1 MLRHILLGSDP
12 EKWTLKVAISSI
24 RDKTVIVPTNIQ
36 NKPLPDIVPSF
47 SNERFE
53 LSGWA
58 IRVDSVPL
66 LKESVNDRLS
76 LESSLGNLWPT
87 QEEFTSSIKPLLLY
101 DLNGNLELFL
111 INNTAPLFVSYPAIN
126 LHDDQN
132 QRLPAQ
138 FSNINDAKI
147 VIVGLGSLGSK
158 IAISLARSGCKN
170 FFYLLMMIFWHP
182 RILSV
187 MNSTG

>member
-1 MLRHILLGSDP
+1 VELIRSAQILLLTDAMTVLEMDVEPVPSRHSETIGQKLRGISERFIETPMLRHILLNSDP
-12 EKWTLKVAISSI
+12 EKMDFKVAISSF

-76 LESSLGNLWPT
+76 LESFLGNLWPT

-101 DLNGNLELFL
+101 DLKGNLELFL
-111 INNTAPLFVSYPAIN
+111 INNTVQLFVRMP
-126 LHDDQN
+126 
-132 QRLPAQ
+132 
-138 FSNINDAKI
+138 FSR
-147 VIVGLGSLGSK
+147 V
-158 IAISLARSGCKN
+158 
-170 FFYLLMMIFWHP
+170 
-182 RILSV
+182 
-187 MNSTG
+187 

>member
-1 MLRHILLGSDP
+1 GH
-12 EKWTLKVAISSI
+12 
-24 RDKTVIVPTNIQ
+24 
-36 NKPLPDIVPSF
+36 
-47 SNERFE
+47 
-53 LSGWA
+53 
-58 IRVDSVPL
+58 
-66 LKESVNDRLS
+66 
-76 LESSLGNLWPT
+76 
-87 QEEFTSSIKPLLLY
+87 
-101 DLNGNLELFL
+101 LELFL

-170 FFYLLMMIFWHP
+170 FLLIDDD
-182 RILSV
+182 ILAPQNLV
-187 MNSTG
+187 RNELNWLD